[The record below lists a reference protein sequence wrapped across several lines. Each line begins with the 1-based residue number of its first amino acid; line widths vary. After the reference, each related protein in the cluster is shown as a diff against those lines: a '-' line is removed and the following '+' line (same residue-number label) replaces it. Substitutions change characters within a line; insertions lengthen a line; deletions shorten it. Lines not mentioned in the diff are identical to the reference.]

1 MLKPISIV
9 PDAQEEQVSSGFCYW
24 YLVLVLWLSSFGL
37 CDGLFFI
44 FSGNTGVAVMLYDPR
59 RSNISKIEKESGV
72 KFEHV
77 SAPQANDIA
86 KAVGRETA
94 EMINQVS
101 DRYDSLFAYCV

>member
-1 MLKPISIV
+1 LDFAIAIGIWYCCY
-9 PDAQEEQVSSGFCYW
+9 QVLDYATVC
-24 YLVLVLWLSSFGL
+24 
-37 CDGLFFI
+37 FFI
-44 FSGNTGVAVMLYDPR
+44 FPGNTGVAVMLYDPR

-86 KAVGRETA
+86 KAVGREAA